1 MEKRKRSKAEWI
13 RRYVSFVFILFVI
26 AFGTSLS
33 IRANLGSSP
42 ISAPPY
48 VLSLVPGMPMTMG
61 QIVICMH
68 VVFTLSHSTIAFSS
82 SLASLTCPPW
92 GNASR

>member
-42 ISAPPY
+42 ISAHPTC
-48 VLSLVPGMPMTMG
+48 SR
-61 QIVICMH
+61 
-68 VVFTLSHSTIAFSS
+68 SS
-82 SLASLTCPPW
+82 PVC
-92 GNASR
+92 R

>member
-48 VLSLVPGMPMTMG
+48 VLSLVPGMPMTDRDLHARRLHPHPDSAAA
-61 QIVICMH
+61 QK
-68 VVFTLSHSTIAFSS
+68 L
-82 SLASLTCPPW
+82 
-92 GNASR
+92 